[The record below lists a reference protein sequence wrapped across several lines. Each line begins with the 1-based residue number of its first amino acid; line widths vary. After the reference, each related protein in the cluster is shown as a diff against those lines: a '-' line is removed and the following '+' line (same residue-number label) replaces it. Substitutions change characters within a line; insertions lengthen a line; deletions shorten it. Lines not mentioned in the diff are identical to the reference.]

1 MLEIINSAINKG
13 SIHQVH
19 GIFEDNEKYYSK
31 VLTKKEENKLINNEF
46 ESLPELKIK
55 VSSND

>member
-1 MLEIINSAINKG
+1 MLEIINSVTNKG
-13 SIHQVH
+13 CIHQVH
-19 GIFEDNEKYYSK
+19 GIFEENEKYYCK
-31 VLTKKEENKLINNEF
+31 VLIKKEENKLNNNGF